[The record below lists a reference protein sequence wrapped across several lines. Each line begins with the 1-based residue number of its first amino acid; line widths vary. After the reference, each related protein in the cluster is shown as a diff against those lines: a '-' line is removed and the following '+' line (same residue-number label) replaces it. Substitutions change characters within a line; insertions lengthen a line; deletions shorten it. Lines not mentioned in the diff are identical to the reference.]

1 MPRYLGSLRWELR
14 HLITVLILA
23 AMLCLPLTGLSA
35 LEIPSEA
42 TLADTA
48 AASAEPFDVEQ
59 ATRAYLDTLQGE
71 ALEKSNSYFE
81 GGYWLSL
88 WGALVAVAVDLLL
101 LRSGIMN
108 RARNWAEGRTRR
120 TWLITW
126 MTALP
131 YVLLSWTI
139 ALPWTIYTDYVREKQ
154 YDLMS
159 QSFGEWFSQGLIGLI
174 ISLILFP
181 LLIMAVFAL
190 VRRAPKRWWIWA
202 TGVVGSFA
210 FIGMLL
216 APVFISPLFNDYTEL
231 AEGPLRDRIVA
242 MAAEHDVPADNIYVF
257 DQSTQNKRISA
268 NVSGVGP
275 TIRISLNDNLLYRT
289 GADEVAAVMGHEL
302 GHYVLGHTWR
312 SVIILTLIVGTGFF
326 IIAKLG
332 PRLIAQFGSGWGVRD
347 MADPAALPLYALLLS
362 IFFLLATPALNT
374 LVRVNE
380 SDSDAF
386 GLDVAKEPDGFA
398 KVAMRLSEY
407 RKIEPGPIE
416 EFLFFDHPSGATR
429 VRMAMQWKAD
439 NVENPQMVI
448 PQGLGDDQDDNNAAS
463 VAE

>member
-1 MPRYLGSLRWELR
+1 MQSPIEPMGPARFKGFAWLAL
-14 HLITVLILA
+14 VLALVLVVIG
-23 AMLCLPLTGLSA
+23 LPLTGLSA
-35 LEIPSEA
+35 QEGVGQRAA
-42 TLADTA
+42 TG
-48 AASAEPFDVEQ
+48 FDVEQ
-59 ATRAYLDTLQGE
+59 ASRAYIDTLKGE

-81 GGYWLSL
+81 GGYWLIL
-88 WGALVAVAVDLLL
+88 WGTVVAVAIDLVL
-101 LRSGIMN
+101 LRSRMIS
-108 RARNWAEGRTRR
+108 RARNWAERR
-120 TWLITW
+120 TSRKWLITW
-126 MTALP
+126 MTAIP
-131 YVLLSWTI
+131 YIVLVWII
-139 ALPWTIYTDYVREKQ
+139 ALPWVIYSEYVREKQ

-159 QSFGEWFSQGLIGLI
+159 LSFGGWISEGLIGLV

-181 LLIMAVFAL
+181 LLIMAVFGL
-190 VRRAPKRWWIWA
+190 IRRAPKRWWIWA
-202 TGVVGSFA
+202 TGVIGSFA
-210 FIGMLL
+210 FIGLLL

-231 AEGPLRDRIVA
+231 AAGPLRDRIVA
-242 MAAEHDVPADNIYVF
+242 MAAEREVPADNIYVF

-289 GADEVAAVMGHEL
+289 GEDEVAAVMGHEL

-312 SVIILTLIVGTGFF
+312 SVIILTLIMGTGLF
-326 IIAKLG
+326 IIARLA
-332 PRLIAQFGSGWGVRD
+332 PRLIAQFGAGWGIRD
-347 MADPAALPLYALLLS
+347 MADPAALPLYSLLLTL
-362 IFFLLATPALNT
+362 FFLLATPALNT
-374 LVRVNE
+374 LIRVNE

-386 GLDVAKEPDGFA
+386 GLDAAKEPDGFA

-448 PQGLGDDQDDNNAAS
+448 PQGLGDDQDDNNAEG